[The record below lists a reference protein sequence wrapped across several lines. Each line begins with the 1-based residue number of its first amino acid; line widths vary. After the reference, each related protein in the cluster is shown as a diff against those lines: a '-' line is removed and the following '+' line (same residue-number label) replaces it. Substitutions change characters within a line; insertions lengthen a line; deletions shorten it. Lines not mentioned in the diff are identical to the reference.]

1 MPSEAASARTG
12 CSTRCRLRWRTLS
25 GIYESARKDFHV
37 IRTFDGSLGDDA
49 IYVLRADRTASANA
63 RAGVATME
71 TR

>member
-1 MPSEAASARTG
+1 
-12 CSTRCRLRWRTLS
+12 LRWRTLS